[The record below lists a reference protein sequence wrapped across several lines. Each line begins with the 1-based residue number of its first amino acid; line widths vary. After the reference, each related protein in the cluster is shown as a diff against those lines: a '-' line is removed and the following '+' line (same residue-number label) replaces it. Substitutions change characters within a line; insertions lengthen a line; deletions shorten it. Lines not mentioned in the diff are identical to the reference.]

1 MRKSIFTLAVLKS
14 IHSHREDNNKIEYV
28 SGIKYAD
35 GQFTVAKKNLDAPRV
50 TIDLLKLDGSVSV
63 PSETKNSGINI
74 GCSGDSIL
82 SSLRY
87 NEY

>member
-1 MRKSIFTLAVLKS
+1 MRKWIFILAVLKS
-14 IHSHREDNNKIEYV
+14 IHSLRDDNKIECV

-35 GQFTVAKKNLDAPRV
+35 GQFTVAKKNLDAPRE

-63 PSETKNSGINI
+63 PSEIKTSGINI

-87 NEY
+87 NKY